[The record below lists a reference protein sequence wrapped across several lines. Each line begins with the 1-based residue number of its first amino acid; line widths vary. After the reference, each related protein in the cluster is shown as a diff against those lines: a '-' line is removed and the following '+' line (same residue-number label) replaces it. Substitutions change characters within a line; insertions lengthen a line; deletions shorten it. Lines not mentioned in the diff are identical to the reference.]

1 MTSPDEQDF
10 GVIEPAEL
18 PTDFEAFF
26 TGHKSEFIR
35 VAGARTR
42 NPHDADEVL
51 MDAAVVMYRKWERIL
66 AHPNPIALAHRILE
80 NAIADFYRRRA
91 RTTDWEVS
99 YGELSYADV
108 PTADDLLLLR
118 GHDSLDR
125 ALAELEQRAPLQANC
140 VRLRYLAE
148 LDFAEI
154 SARLDITAGAAK
166 ANVHLGLKNLY
177 RLIGLPDSGKG
188 KS

>member
-18 PTDFEAFF
+18 PTDFEVFF
-26 TGHKSEFIR
+26 SRHKGEFLR
-35 VAGARTR
+35 VAATRTR
-42 NPHDADEVL
+42 NSHDADEAV
-51 MDAAVVMYRKWERIL
+51 MDAAVVMYRKWPRVL

-91 RTTDWEVS
+91 RTADREIS

-118 GHDSLDR
+118 DHDQLDR
-125 ALAELEQRAPLQANC
+125 ALADLDRRAPLQANC
-140 VRLRYLAE
+140 VRLRYFAE
-148 LDFAEI
+148 LGYSEI
-154 SARLDITAGAAK
+154 ATRLDITLNAART
-166 ANVHLGLKNLY
+166 NVHLGLKNLNH
-177 RLIGLPDSGKG
+177 LIGLPDPEKG

>member
-1 MTSPDEQDF
+1 MTSADEHDF
-10 GVIEPAEL
+10 DVIEPAEL

-26 TGHKSEFIR
+26 SQHMGEFIR

-80 NAIADFYRRRA
+80 GAIVDFYRRRA
-91 RTTDWEVS
+91 RTADREVS
-99 YGELSYADV
+99 YGELTYADV

-118 GHDSLDR
+118 GHDRLDR
-125 ALAELEQRAPLQANC
+125 ALAELEQRAPLQASC

-148 LDFAEI
+148 LGFAEI
-154 SARLDITAGAAK
+154 AARLDITSNAAK
-166 ANVHLGLKNLY
+166 ANVHLGLKNLN
-177 RLIGLPDSGKG
+177 RLIDLPDSGKG